1 MDNPIKDKSFRFA
14 IRIVN
19 LYKYLSTEKQEY
31 VLSKQLLRSGTSIGA
46 NISEAQRGQ
55 SKPDFVSKMNIA
67 LKEANETEYW
77 LRLLC
82 ETNYLDENQFK
93 SLYKDI
99 DEIISILM
107 SICKTTNENLKK
119 H

>member
-1 MDNPIKDKSFRFA
+1 MS
-14 IRIVN
+14 
-19 LYKYLSTEKQEY
+19 
-31 VLSKQLLRSGTSIGA
+31 
-46 NISEAQRGQ
+46 
-55 SKPDFVSKMNIA
+55 IA

-77 LRLLC
+77 IRLLY
-82 ETNYLDENQFK
+82 ETDYLDENQFK

-119 H
+119 N